1 VPERQLAELLP
12 AQRWCVVLV
21 SRRSSRIFR
30 GTRKRLVE
38 VSDVLDDVHR
48 RIAKGGWSQDRYQRG
63 IEHEVEEHIRGTDR
77 LLFEHWRRRPFD
89 QLLIG
94 GPHEL
99 HDRVEHDLQAELRRR
114 LSGTFEIDV
123 ERSSADEVHAR
134 ALPEIEGFEDRRE
147 DWALERVRDG
157 LAPGGHASVGLDDT
171 LALLN
176 EGRVRTVMLVRG
188 FTASGLR
195 CPQCGWLALSAD
207 AAGCP
212 IDGAALEPVDDIV
225 EYAVEAALA
234 QDAEVLVFRHRQEEL
249 AGYGS
254 IAVLLRY

>member
-1 VPERQLAELLP
+1 MPTRQLAELLP
-12 AQRWCVVLV
+12 AQRWCVLLA
-21 SRRSSRIFR
+21 SRRAGRIFR

-38 VSDVLDDVHR
+38 VTDVLDDVHR
-48 RIAKGGWSQDRYQRG
+48 RIAAGGWSQARYQRG
-63 IEHEVEEHIRGTDR
+63 IEHEVEEHIRRTDQ
-77 LLFEHWRRRPFD
+77 LLFEHWQHRPFD

-99 HDRVEHDLQAELRRR
+99 HDRVEHDLHAELRKR

-134 ALPEIEGFEDRRE
+134 ALPEIEDTEDQRE
-147 DWALERVRDG
+147 AMALERVREG
-157 LAPGGHASVGLDDT
+157 LAPRGHAASGLDDA
-171 LALLN
+171 LGLLN
-176 EGRVRTVMLVRG
+176 EGRVRTLMLVPG
-188 FTASGLR
+188 FTASGVL
-195 CPQCGWLALSAD
+195 CPQCGWMAPAGGP
-207 AAGCP
+207 AGCP
-212 IDGAALEPVDDIV
+212 TDGAALQPREDIV

-234 QDAEVLVFRHRQEEL
+234 QDAEVLVFQHRQEEL